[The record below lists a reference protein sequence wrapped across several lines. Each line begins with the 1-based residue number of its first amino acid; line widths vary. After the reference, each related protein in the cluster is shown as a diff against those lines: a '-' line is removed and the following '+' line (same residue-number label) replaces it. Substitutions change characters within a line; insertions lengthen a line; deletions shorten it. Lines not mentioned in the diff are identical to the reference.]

1 MDRSIYTV
9 LSAATSATFQR
20 VQLTNDL
27 ANLSTVGYKRASQTR
42 PSSAFL
48 NGPGFPSRFQPVVQ
62 SRVEFIELGNG
73 PSQETGEN
81 LHIAMNDKTVMSVQA
96 PNGNTAFTRRGDMR
110 ISPDGF
116 LELANGLLVLG
127 EGGAPITAPAD
138 SEISIAANGQIF
150 SKLIQT
156 PDVAPVAIGQLGLRD
171 ASEVNLVRRV
181 DGLYE
186 TEGSNG
192 QGGDF
197 ATGPNPVSVK
207 SGALE
212 GSDANAVDIMV
223 NLLDFYR
230 SFETQMKVIKSIE
243 ELDVNG
249 AQMMQQ
255 TS

>member
-9 LSAATSATFQR
+9 LAAATSSTFQR

-48 NGPGFPSRFQPVVQ
+48 NGPGFPSRYQPVVQ
-62 SRVEFIELGNG
+62 SRVEFVEIGSG
-73 PSQETGEN
+73 PFQETGDS
-81 LHIAMNDKTVMSVQA
+81 LHVAMADKTVMSVQA
-96 PNGNTAFTRRGDMR
+96 PSGDVAFTRRGDMR
-110 ISPDGF
+110 ISTDGF

-138 SEISIAANGQIF
+138 SVITIASDGQVF
-150 SKLIQT
+150 SSLLQA

-171 ASEVNLVRRV
+171 ASGVNLVRRV

-186 TEGSNG
+186 AEGSNG

-197 ATGPNPVSVK
+197 ATGPEPVSVQ

-243 ELDVNG
+243 ELDQNG
-249 AQMMQQ
+249 SQMMQA
-255 TS
+255 S

>member
-9 LSAATSATFQR
+9 LAAATSSTFQR

-48 NGPGFPSRFQPVVQ
+48 NGPGFPSRYQPVVQ
-62 SRVEFIELGNG
+62 SRVEFVEIGSG
-73 PSQETGEN
+73 PFQETGDS
-81 LHIAMNDKTVMSVQA
+81 LHVAMADKTVMSVQA
-96 PNGNTAFTRRGDMR
+96 PSGDVAFTRRGDMR
-110 ISPDGF
+110 ISTDGF

-138 SEISIAANGQIF
+138 SSITIASDGQVF
-150 SKLIQT
+150 SSLLQA

-171 ASEVNLVRRV
+171 ASGVNLVRRV

-186 TEGSNG
+186 AEGSNG

-197 ATGPNPVSVK
+197 ATGPEPVSVQ

-243 ELDVNG
+243 ELDQNG
-249 AQMMQQ
+249 SQMMQA
-255 TS
+255 S

>member
-9 LSAATSATFQR
+9 LAAATSSTFQR

-42 PSSAFL
+42 PSTAFL
-48 NGPGFPSRFQPVVQ
+48 NGPGFPSRYQPVVQ
-62 SRVEFIELGNG
+62 SRVEFVEIGSG
-73 PSQETGEN
+73 PFQETGES
-81 LHIAMNDKTVMSVQA
+81 LHVAMADKTVMSVQA
-96 PNGNTAFTRRGDMR
+96 PSGDVAFTRRGDMR
-110 ISPDGF
+110 ISTDGF

-138 SEISIAANGQIF
+138 SSITIASDGQVF
-150 SKLIQT
+150 SSLLQA

-171 ASEVNLVRRV
+171 ASGVNLVRRV

-186 TEGSNG
+186 AEGSNG

-197 ATGPNPVSVK
+197 ATGPEPVSVQ

-243 ELDVNG
+243 ELDQNG
-249 AQMMQQ
+249 SQMMQA
-255 TS
+255 S

>member
-9 LSAATSATFQR
+9 LAAATSSTFQR

-42 PSSAFL
+42 PSAAFL
-48 NGPGFPSRFQPVVQ
+48 NGPGFASRFQPVVQ
-62 SRVEFIELGNG
+62 SRVEFVEIGSG
-73 PSQETGEN
+73 PFQETGEK
-81 LHIAMNDKTVMSVQA
+81 LHVAMTDKTVMSVQA
-96 PNGNTAFTRRGDMR
+96 SSGDVAFTRRGDIR

-138 SEISIAANGQIF
+138 SEITIASDGQVF
-150 SKLIQT
+150 STLLQT
-156 PDVAPVAIGQLGLRD
+156 PDIAPVVIGQLGLRD
-171 ASEVNLVRRV
+171 ASGVNLVRRV

-186 TEGSNG
+186 VEGSNG

-197 ATGPNPVSVK
+197 ATGPGPASVQ

-243 ELDVNG
+243 ELDQNG
-249 AQMMQQ
+249 SQMMKA
-255 TS
+255 S

>member
-9 LSAATSATFQR
+9 LAATTSSTFQR

-62 SRVEFIELGNG
+62 SRVEFVEIGTG
-73 PSQETGEN
+73 PFQETGES
-81 LHIAMNDKTVMSVQA
+81 LHVAMNNKTVMSVQA
-96 PNGNTAFTRRGDMR
+96 ANGDVAFTRRGDMR

-116 LELANGLLVLG
+116 LELSNGLLVLG

-138 SEISIAANGQIF
+138 SMLTIAADGQVF
-150 SKLIQT
+150 SSLIQT
-156 PDVAPVAIGQLGLRD
+156 PDVAPVVIGQLGLRD
-171 ASEVNLVRRV
+171 ASGVNLVRRQ
-181 DGLYE
+181 DGLFE
-186 TEGSNG
+186 AEGSNG

-197 ATGPNPVSVK
+197 ATGPNPASVQ
-207 SGALE
+207 SGVLE

-230 SFETQMKVIKSIE
+230 SFETQMKVIKSLE
-243 ELDVNG
+243 ELDQNG
-249 AQMMQQ
+249 SQMMQV
-255 TS
+255 S

>member
-9 LSAATSATFQR
+9 LAAATSSTFQR

-42 PSSAFL
+42 PSTAFL
-48 NGPGFPSRFQPVVQ
+48 NGPGFPSRYQPVVQ
-62 SRVEFIELGNG
+62 SRVEFVEIGSG
-73 PSQETGEN
+73 PFQETGDS
-81 LHIAMNDKTVMSVQA
+81 LHVAMADKTVMSVQA
-96 PNGNTAFTRRGDMR
+96 PSGDVAFTRRGDMR
-110 ISPDGF
+110 ISTDGF

-138 SEISIAANGQIF
+138 SSITIASDGQVF
-150 SKLIQT
+150 SSLLQA

-171 ASEVNLVRRV
+171 ASGVNLVRRV

-186 TEGSNG
+186 AEGSNG

-197 ATGPNPVSVK
+197 ATGPEPVSVQ

-243 ELDVNG
+243 ELDQNG
-249 AQMMQQ
+249 SQMMQA
-255 TS
+255 S

>member
-9 LSAATSATFQR
+9 LAAATSSTFQR

-48 NGPGFPSRFQPVVQ
+48 NGPGFPARFQPIVQ
-62 SRVEFIELGNG
+62 SRVEFVEIGTG
-73 PSQETGEN
+73 PFQETGES
-81 LHIAMNDKTVMSVQA
+81 LHVAMNDKTVMSVQA
-96 PNGNTAFTRRGDMR
+96 SNGDVAFTRRGDMR

-116 LELANGLLVLG
+116 LELSNGLLVLG

-138 SEISIAANGQIF
+138 SLLSIASDGQVF
-150 SKLIQT
+150 SSLIQT

-171 ASEVNLVRRV
+171 ASEINLVRRQ

-186 TEGSNG
+186 AEGSNG

-197 ATGPNPVSVK
+197 ATGPNLASVQ

-243 ELDVNG
+243 ELDQNG
-249 AQMMQQ
+249 SQMMQV
-255 TS
+255 S

>member
-9 LSAATSATFQR
+9 LAAATSSTFQR

-48 NGPGFPSRFQPVVQ
+48 NGPGFPSRYQPVVQ
-62 SRVEFIELGNG
+62 SRVEFVEIGSG
-73 PSQETGEN
+73 PFQETGES
-81 LHIAMNDKTVMSVQA
+81 LHVAMADKTVMSVQA
-96 PNGNTAFTRRGDMR
+96 PSGDVAFTRRGDMR
-110 ISPDGF
+110 ISTDGF

-138 SEISIAANGQIF
+138 SSITIASDGQVF
-150 SKLIQT
+150 SSLLQA

-171 ASEVNLVRRV
+171 ASGVNLVRRV

-186 TEGSNG
+186 AEGSNG

-197 ATGPNPVSVK
+197 ATGPEPVSVQ

-243 ELDVNG
+243 ELDQNG
-249 AQMMQQ
+249 SQMMQA
-255 TS
+255 S

>member
-9 LSAATSATFQR
+9 LAAATSSTFQR

-42 PSSAFL
+42 PSAAFL
-48 NGPGFPSRFQPVVQ
+48 NGPGFPSRYQPVVQ
-62 SRVEFIELGNG
+62 SRVEFVEIGSG
-73 PSQETGEN
+73 PFQETGDS
-81 LHIAMNDKTVMSVQA
+81 LHVAMADKTVMSVQA
-96 PNGNTAFTRRGDMR
+96 PSGDVAFTRRGDMR
-110 ISPDGF
+110 ISTDGF

-138 SEISIAANGQIF
+138 SSITIASDGQVF
-150 SKLIQT
+150 SSLLQA

-171 ASEVNLVRRV
+171 ASGVNLVRRV

-186 TEGSNG
+186 AEGSNG

-197 ATGPNPVSVK
+197 ATGPEPVSVQ

-243 ELDVNG
+243 ELDQNG
-249 AQMMQQ
+249 SQMMQA
-255 TS
+255 S

>member
-138 SEISIAANGQIF
+138 SEISVASNGQIF

-171 ASEVNLVRRV
+171 ASEINLVRRV

>member
-9 LSAATSATFQR
+9 LAAATSATFQR

-62 SRVEFIELGNG
+62 SRVEFIEIGNG
-73 PSQETGEN
+73 PSRETGEN

-138 SEISIAANGQIF
+138 SEISVASNGQIF

-186 TEGSNG
+186 TEGANG

-197 ATGPNPVSVK
+197 ATGPNPVSVN

-243 ELDVNG
+243 ELDANG

>member
-138 SEISIAANGQIF
+138 SEISVASNGQIF

>member
-1 MDRSIYTV
+1 
-9 LSAATSATFQR
+9 

-48 NGPGFPSRFQPVVQ
+48 NGPGFPARFQPIVQ
-62 SRVEFIELGNG
+62 SRVEFVEIGTG
-73 PSQETGEN
+73 PFQETGES
-81 LHIAMNDKTVMSVQA
+81 LHVAMNDKTVMSVQA
-96 PNGNTAFTRRGDMR
+96 VNGDVAFTRRGDMR

-116 LELANGLLVLG
+116 LELSNGLLVLG

-138 SEISIAANGQIF
+138 STLTIASDGQVF
-150 SKLIQT
+150 SSAIQT

-171 ASEVNLVRRV
+171 ASGVNLVRRQ
-181 DGLYE
+181 DGLFE
-186 TEGSNG
+186 AEGSNG

-197 ATGPNPVSVK
+197 ATGPNPASVQ

-212 GSDANAVDIMV
+212 GSDANAVEIMV

-243 ELDVNG
+243 ELDQNG
-249 AQMMQQ
+249 SQMMQV
-255 TS
+255 S

>member
-1 MDRSIYTV
+1 
-9 LSAATSATFQR
+9 
-20 VQLTNDL
+20 
-27 ANLSTVGYKRASQTR
+27 
-42 PSSAFL
+42 
-48 NGPGFPSRFQPVVQ
+48 
-62 SRVEFIELGNG
+62 VEFVEIGSG
-73 PSQETGEN
+73 PFQETGEN
-81 LHIAMNDKTVMSVQA
+81 LHVAMADKTVMSVQA
-96 PNGNTAFTRRGDMR
+96 PSGDVAFTRRGDMR
-110 ISPDGF
+110 ISTDGF

-138 SEISIAANGQIF
+138 SIITIASDGQVF
-150 SKLIQT
+150 SSLLQA

-171 ASEVNLVRRV
+171 ASGVNLVRRV

-186 TEGSNG
+186 AEGSNG

-197 ATGPNPVSVK
+197 ATGPEPVSVQ

-243 ELDVNG
+243 ELDQNG
-249 AQMMQQ
+249 SQMMQA
-255 TS
+255 S

>member
-1 MDRSIYTV
+1 
-9 LSAATSATFQR
+9 
-20 VQLTNDL
+20 
-27 ANLSTVGYKRASQTR
+27 
-42 PSSAFL
+42 
-48 NGPGFPSRFQPVVQ
+48 
-62 SRVEFIELGNG
+62 VEFVEIGSG
-73 PSQETGEN
+73 PFQETGDS
-81 LHIAMNDKTVMSVQA
+81 LHVAMADKTVMSVQA
-96 PNGNTAFTRRGDMR
+96 PSGDVAFTRRGDMR
-110 ISPDGF
+110 ISTDGF

-138 SEISIAANGQIF
+138 SSITIASDGQVF
-150 SKLIQT
+150 SSLLQA

-171 ASEVNLVRRV
+171 ASGVNLVRRV

-186 TEGSNG
+186 AEGSNG

-197 ATGPNPVSVK
+197 ATGPEPVSVQ

-243 ELDVNG
+243 ELDQNG
-249 AQMMQQ
+249 SQMMQA
-255 TS
+255 S

>member
-1 MDRSIYTV
+1 MDRLIYTV
-9 LSAATSATFQR
+9 LAAATSSTFQR

-42 PSSAFL
+42 PSSAYL
-48 NGPGFPSRFQPVVQ
+48 NVPGFPSRFQPIVQ
-62 SRVEFIELGNG
+62 SRVEFVEIATG
-73 PSQETGEN
+73 PFQETGES
-81 LHIAMNDKTVMSVQA
+81 LHIAMNNKTVMSVQA
-96 PNGNTAFTRRGDMR
+96 DNGDLAFTRRGDIR
-110 ISPDGF
+110 ISPEGF

-138 SEISIAANGQIF
+138 SVLTIASDGQIF
-150 SKLIQT
+150 SSQIQT
-156 PDVAPVAIGQLGLRD
+156 PDIAPVNIGQLGLRD
-171 ASEVNLVRRV
+171 SSGVNLVRRI

-186 TEGSNG
+186 VEGSGG

-197 ATGPNPVSVK
+197 ATGPIAASVQ

-243 ELDVNG
+243 ELDQNG
-249 AQMMQQ
+249 AQMMQV
-255 TS
+255 S

>member
-138 SEISIAANGQIF
+138 SEISIASNGQIF

>member
-62 SRVEFIELGNG
+62 SRVEFIEIGNG

-138 SEISIAANGQIF
+138 SEISVASNGQIF

>member
-9 LSAATSATFQR
+9 LAAATSSTFQR

-48 NGPGFPSRFQPVVQ
+48 NGPGFPTRYQPVVQ
-62 SRVEFIELGNG
+62 RGVEFVEIASG
-73 PSQETGEN
+73 PLQETGEA
-81 LHIAMNDKTVMSVQA
+81 LHVAMADKTVMSVQA
-96 PNGNTAFTRRGDMR
+96 ANGNVAFTRRGD
-110 ISPDGF
+110 ISISADGF
-116 LELANGLLVLG
+116 LELGNGLLVLG

-138 SEISIAANGQIF
+138 SAISISADGQVF
-150 SKLIQT
+150 SSLIQT
-156 PDVAPVAIGQLGLRD
+156 PDVPPVPIGQLGLRD
-171 ASEVNLVRRV
+171 ASAINLVRRA

-186 TEGSNG
+186 AEGSNG

-197 ATGPNPVSVK
+197 ATGPNVTRVQ

-212 GSDANAVDIMV
+212 GSDANAVEIMV

-243 ELDVNG
+243 ELDQNG
-249 AQMMQQ
+249 SQMMDVV
-255 TS
+255 

>member
-1 MDRSIYTV
+1 M
-9 LSAATSATFQR
+9 
-20 VQLTNDL
+20 TNDL

-62 SRVEFIELGNG
+62 SRVEFVEIGSG
-73 PSQETGEN
+73 PFQETGES
-81 LHIAMNDKTVMSVQA
+81 LHVAMNDKTVMSVQA
-96 PNGNTAFTRRGDMR
+96 ANGDVAFTRRGDMR

-116 LELANGLLVLG
+116 LELSNGLLVLG

-138 SEISIAANGQIF
+138 SLLTIAPDGQVF
-150 SKLIQT
+150 SSLIQT

-171 ASEVNLVRRV
+171 ASGVNLVRRQ
-181 DGLYE
+181 DGLFE
-186 TEGSNG
+186 AEGSNG

-197 ATGPNPVSVK
+197 ATGPNLASVQ

-212 GSDANAVDIMV
+212 GSDANAVEIMV

-243 ELDVNG
+243 ELDQNG
-249 AQMMQQ
+249 AQMMQV
-255 TS
+255 S

>member
-9 LSAATSATFQR
+9 LAAATSSTFQR

-62 SRVEFIELGNG
+62 SRVEFVELSSG
-73 PSQETGEN
+73 PFQETGEN

-96 PNGNTAFTRRGDMR
+96 SNGDTAFTRRGDMR

-116 LELANGLLVLG
+116 LELSNGLLVLG

-138 SEISIAANGQIF
+138 SQISIASDGQVF
-150 SKLIQT
+150 SSLIQT
-156 PDVAPVAIGQLGLRD
+156 PDVAPVVIGQLGLRD
-171 ASEVNLVRRV
+171 ASEVNLVRRQ
-181 DGLYE
+181 DGLFE
-186 TEGSNG
+186 AEGSNG

-197 ATGPNPVSVK
+197 ATGPNLASVQ

-243 ELDVNG
+243 ELDQNG
-249 AQMMQQ
+249 SQMMQA
-255 TS
+255 S

>member
-9 LSAATSATFQR
+9 LAAATSSTFQR

-42 PSSAFL
+42 PSAAFL
-48 NGPGFPSRFQPVVQ
+48 NGPGFPSRYQPVVQ
-62 SRVEFIELGNG
+62 SRVEFVEIGSG
-73 PSQETGEN
+73 PFQETGDS
-81 LHIAMNDKTVMSVQA
+81 LHVAMADKTVMSVQA
-96 PNGNTAFTRRGDMR
+96 PSGDVAFTRRGDMR
-110 ISPDGF
+110 ISTDGF

-138 SEISIAANGQIF
+138 SVITIASDGQVF
-150 SKLIQT
+150 SSLLQA

-171 ASEVNLVRRV
+171 ASGVNLVRRV

-186 TEGSNG
+186 AEGSNG

-197 ATGPNPVSVK
+197 ATGPEPVSVQ

-243 ELDVNG
+243 ELDQNG
-249 AQMMQQ
+249 SQMMQA
-255 TS
+255 S

>member
-1 MDRSIYTV
+1 
-9 LSAATSATFQR
+9 

-48 NGPGFPSRFQPVVQ
+48 NGPGFPSRFQPIVQ
-62 SRVEFIELGNG
+62 SRVEFVEIGTG
-73 PSQETGEN
+73 PFQETGES
-81 LHIAMNDKTVMSVQA
+81 LHVAMNDKTVMSVQA
-96 PNGNTAFTRRGDMR
+96 VNGDVAFTRRGDMR

-116 LELANGLLVLG
+116 LELSNGLLVLG

-138 SEISIAANGQIF
+138 STLTIASDGQVF
-150 SKLIQT
+150 SSLIQT

-171 ASEVNLVRRV
+171 ASGVNLVRRQ
-181 DGLYE
+181 DGLFE
-186 TEGSNG
+186 VEGSNG

-197 ATGPNPVSVK
+197 ATGPNPASVQ

-212 GSDANAVDIMV
+212 GSDANAVEIMV

-243 ELDVNG
+243 ELDQNG
-249 AQMMQQ
+249 SQMMQV
-255 TS
+255 S

>member
-9 LSAATSATFQR
+9 LAAATSSTFQR

-42 PSSAFL
+42 PSTAFL
-48 NGPGFPSRFQPVVQ
+48 NGPGFPSRYQPVVQ
-62 SRVEFIELGNG
+62 SRVEFVEIGSG
-73 PSQETGEN
+73 PFQETGEN
-81 LHIAMNDKTVMSVQA
+81 LHVAMADKTVMSVQA
-96 PNGNTAFTRRGDMR
+96 PSGDVAFTRRGDMR
-110 ISPDGF
+110 ISTDGF

-138 SEISIAANGQIF
+138 SSITIASDGQVF
-150 SKLIQT
+150 SSLLQA

-171 ASEVNLVRRV
+171 ASGVNLVRRV

-186 TEGSNG
+186 AEGSNG

-197 ATGPNPVSVK
+197 ATGPEPVSVQ

-243 ELDVNG
+243 ELDQNG
-249 AQMMQQ
+249 SQMMQA
-255 TS
+255 S

>member
-9 LSAATSATFQR
+9 LAAATSSTFQR

-62 SRVEFIELGNG
+62 SRVEYVEIGNG
-73 PSQETGEN
+73 PFQETGEN

-96 PNGNTAFTRRGDMR
+96 ANGDLAFTRRGDIR
-110 ISPDGF
+110 ISPEGF

-138 SEISIAANGQIF
+138 SVLTISSDGQVF
-150 SKLIQT
+150 SSQIQA
-156 PDVAPVAIGQLGLRD
+156 PDIAPVNIGQLGLRD
-171 ASEVNLVRRV
+171 ASGVNLVRRI

-186 TEGSNG
+186 VEGSEG

-197 ATGPNPVSVK
+197 ATGPIAASVQP
-207 SGALE
+207 GALE
-212 GSDANAVDIMV
+212 GSDANAVDVMV

-249 AQMMQQ
+249 AQMMQV
-255 TS
+255 S